1 MNWTAERAI
10 NEKQGFYW
18 DTSLRKITGF
28 FAESA
33 VGLGSLVGKSD
44 FKPKGLLL

>member
-1 MNWTAERAI
+1 MNRTAERAI

-28 FAESA
+28 F
-33 VGLGSLVGKSD
+33 D
-44 FKPKGLLL
+44 